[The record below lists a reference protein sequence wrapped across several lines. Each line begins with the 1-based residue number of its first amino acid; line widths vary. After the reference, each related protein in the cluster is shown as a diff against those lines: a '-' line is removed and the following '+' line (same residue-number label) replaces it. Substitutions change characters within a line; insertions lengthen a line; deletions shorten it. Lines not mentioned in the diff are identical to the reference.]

1 MVYRYVATSVA
12 GFIQQLAVAYVT
24 HGYYFYVTGA
34 IPEHKDPFKTDE
46 KLIKQYGVGVSKWT
60 RSRRK
65 KDGQAN
71 VHYLRHERFYI
82 LIASHGDNPFF
93 AAESKRLK
101 DVRKWPVQFM
111 GYSIGCRRERG
122 GGQYHASVRIDRDRF
137 RDLKAEFQRVALERS
152 VEELTADFLTLPFEP
167 YAPVRDQ
174 LGVLVRAVNERRK
187 LAGLEPIS
195 FQAVRIRRATVLPF
209 A

>member
-24 HGYYFYVTGA
+24 HGYYFYVTGV

-46 KLIKQYGVGVSKWT
+46 KLIKQYGIGVSKWT

-82 LIASHGDNPFF
+82 LIASHGDNSFF

-101 DVRKWPVQFM
+101 DVRKRPVQFM

-122 GGQYHASVRIDRDRF
+122 G
-137 RDLKAEFQRVALERS
+137 
-152 VEELTADFLTLPFEP
+152 
-167 YAPVRDQ
+167 
-174 LGVLVRAVNERRK
+174 
-187 LAGLEPIS
+187 
-195 FQAVRIRRATVLPF
+195 
-209 A
+209 